1 MNKKVLI
8 IGCVAAGAK
17 AASRIVRR
25 DPNIQVTVIDQG
37 TNISYGACGLPF
49 YISDMI
55 IDSKELMRTPIGVMR
70 DSNFFKNVKGVT
82 VHTRTCAKE
91 IDRENKT
98 VHAVNLDTGDNIV
111 FTYDKLVLAVGGSP
125 VSPPIEGINMKHIY
139 KLSTIEDAVE
149 IKKKLGALD
158 VDNAVIVGG
167 GLIGMEMVE
176 TFHFWNAKVT
186 VVEMLDTVLPGLLDK
201 EIGMLFG
208 GYLMSKDIN
217 ILTSETVVRF
227 EGDEKG
233 NVKKVITDK
242 NELEA
247 DIVLMSIGVRSNAE
261 LAIKAGL
268 KVTEKG
274 AIDVN
279 EFLQTSD
286 PDIYAG
292 GDCVENNNLL
302 TGRNIYAPLGS
313 TANKHGR
320 LIADHITGE
329 ASPFPGVLGT
339 GICKVFEYN
348 AGRSGLSEKEAL
360 SLGFDIETIICSGSD
375 LPHFYPG
382 VESIIIKLVADKNS
396 GKLLGAQ
403 MIGPGDIAKRLDIV
417 VSSLSLGGTAKQ
429 LSMFDLAYS
438 PPFSQAMDSIIAAA
452 NIMVNKMDGLAR
464 SVSPLEVKRK
474 IDNNEN
480 FIFLDVRS
488 PQEFEE
494 VRIDHPSVKLIPL
507 GKLRQEAGSLPKGV
521 EIIAFCKVGLRGYE
535 AQRILDAKS
544 FQDVKFMDGG
554 IAAWP
559 FEKTVN
565 Q

>member
-1 MNKKVLI
+1 MVKKVLI
-8 IGCVAAGAK
+8 IGCVATGAK
-17 AASRIVRR
+17 AASRIIRR
-25 DPNIQVTVIDQG
+25 DPNIEVTVIEQG

-49 YISDMI
+49 YIGDMVV
-55 IDSKELMRTPIGVMR
+55 DSNELMRTPSGLMR

-98 VHAVNLDTGDNIV
+98 VHAVNLDTGDHMA
-111 FTYDKLVLAVGGSP
+111 FTYDKLVLAVGASP
-125 VSPPIEGINMKHIY
+125 VSPPIEGINMNHIY
-139 KLSTIEDAVE
+139 KLSTVEDAMA

-158 VDNAVIVGG
+158 VNNAVVVGG
-167 GLIGMEMVE
+167 GLIGMEMVD
-176 TFHFWNAKVT
+176 TFSFWDAKVT
-186 VVEMLDTVLPGLLDK
+186 VIEMLDTVLPALLDR
-201 EIGMLFG
+201 EIAMLFSG
-208 GYLMSKDIN
+208 FLRSQGVN

-227 EGDEKG
+227 EGDDEG

-247 DIVLMSIGVRSNAE
+247 DLVLMSVGVRPNAD

-274 AIDVN
+274 AIEVN

-292 GDCVENNNLL
+292 GDCVENTHIL
-302 TGRNIYAPLGS
+302 TGKKIYAPLGS

-329 ASPFPGVLGT
+329 SAPFLGVLGT

-348 AGRSGLSEKEAL
+348 VGRAGLSEKEA
-360 SLGFDIETIICSGSD
+360 SALGIKVETIICSGSD
-375 LPHFYPG
+375 LPHFYSG
-382 VESIIIKLVADKNS
+382 VESIIIKLVADKDS

-403 MIGPGDIAKRLDIV
+403 IVGPGDIAKRLDIM
-417 VSSLSLGGTAKQ
+417 VSSLSFGVTAKQ
-429 LSMFDLAYS
+429 VSMLDLAYS
-438 PPFSQAMDSIIAAA
+438 PPFSQAMDSVITAA
-452 NIMVNKMDGLAR
+452 NIMVNKLDGLAR
-464 SVSPLEVKRK
+464 SLSPLEVKRK
-474 IDNNEN
+474 TDNNEE

-488 PQEFEE
+488 PQEFEQI
-494 VRIDHPSVKLIPL
+494 RIDHPFVKLIPL
-507 GKLRQEAGSLPKGV
+507 GRLRQEACSLPRDM
-521 EIIAFCKVGLRGYE
+521 EIITFCKLSLRGYE
-535 AQRILDAKS
+535 AQRILDAQGFK
-544 FQDVKFMDGG
+544 DVKFMDGG
-554 IAAWP
+554 VAAWP
-559 FEKTVN
+559 FEKIIN